1 MTNKQLVIMEFNKRF
16 GGNGAEVYN
25 LLQVVVDMALAR
37 FKDERISKTQ
47 AEKIYGV
54 ALIRELEAT
63 VPSDELYYRTSGA
76 VNSKK
81 FYSRVAIEAAIA
93 KMGYPMGEDPL
104 RRKRA
109 RYTRKKKESA

>member
-1 MTNKQLVIMEFNKRF
+1 MEFNKRF

-54 ALIRELEAT
+54 ALIRELEST
-63 VPSDELYYRTSGA
+63 IPSDELYYRTSGA

-81 FYSRVAIEAAIA
+81 FYSRAAIEAAIA

-109 RYTRKKKESA
+109 RYKRKRKE

>member
-54 ALIRELEAT
+54 ALIRELEST
-63 VPSDELYYRTSGA
+63 IPSDELYYRTSGA

-81 FYSRVAIEAAIA
+81 FYSRAAIEAAIA

-109 RYTRKKKESA
+109 RYKRKRKE

>member
-1 MTNKQLVIMEFNKRF
+1 MTDKQAFIMELNKHT
-16 GGNGAEVYN
+16 GGNGAFVYEM
-25 LLQVVVDMALAR
+25 LQKVADMATAR
-37 FKDERISKTQ
+37 AKDVRISKTQ

-109 RYTRKKKESA
+109 RYKRQSK